1 MTSSNLGNSLDDDRA
16 RQEDEARNGPGQD
29 RGQRAG
35 FDRRT
40 GEVHG
45 SGAGAGGSGDPG
57 EDYDRDPKGGSGAY
71 DTDSGST
78 QAPRP

>member
-1 MTSSNLGNSLDDDRA
+1 MTKSDQN
-16 RQEDEARNGPGQD
+16 PD

-45 SGAGAGGSGDPG
+45 SGSGAGGSGNPAEDFDSDPMA
-57 EDYDRDPKGGSGAY
+57 GGGAKP
-71 DTDSGST
+71 
-78 QAPRP
+78 QAGPRPADEAVDRPIDPDEGK